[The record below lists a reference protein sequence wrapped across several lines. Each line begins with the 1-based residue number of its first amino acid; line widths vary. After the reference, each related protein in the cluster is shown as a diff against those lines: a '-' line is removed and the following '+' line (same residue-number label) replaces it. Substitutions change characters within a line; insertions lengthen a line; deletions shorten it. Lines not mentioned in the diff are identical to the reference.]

1 MKTFLLM
8 TAIAVAPL
16 STQAATLLTVD
27 LSTTNQITIATT
39 GAASGATVIG
49 DDTEGFYLANLFN
62 TNAPAAL
69 GHTLVTGDLIS
80 AGDTSDFS
88 PNLYNISGNLG
99 LNVFSYL
106 GGDTSSFTT
115 GQTAFSGSAT
125 WNVSTATYAA
135 MLAGNTG
142 GTIYFAADTDSDIP
156 GATAIGEWANISAV
170 PLPAGMSLMLGAF
183 GLLALKRKRTA

>member
-39 GAASGATVIG
+39 GAASSATVSG
-49 DDTEGFYLANLFN
+49 NDTEGFYLANLFN
-62 TNAPAAL
+62 ANTLAVL
-69 GHTLVTGDLIS
+69 DDTLVTGDLIS

-88 PNLYNISGNLG
+88 PNLFHVGGDLG
-99 LNVFSYL
+99 LNVWSYVA
-106 GGDTSSFTT
+106 GNVSSFTA

-125 WNVSTATYAA
+125 WNLSTTEYAA

-142 GTIYFAADTDSDIP
+142 GTIYFAADGDNEIP